1 MTNWEERFAVV
12 FLAKQTFNQDDCFLA
27 ISFFLANSNK
37 SSNDIALLLAAG
49 VDVVDEPEYFGAVL
63 SVITN
68 NN

>member
-1 MTNWEERFAVV
+1 MTNWEELLAVI

-49 VDVVDEPEYFGAVL
+49 DAAVDEPEYFGAVL
-63 SVITN
+63 SVTN